1 MAERQRKSKLRPASR
16 ASKRKLR
23 RISKKRDK
31 EFDFEVH
38 SVKMRILQEIK
49 ATKEVTSFKLRVLDE
64 LLHLPPKEMA
74 SLNTTDGT
82 IFESYYSSKFKLPA
96 LRLNL
101 SLVRED
107 MLDSSRSISK
117 PINIDLNGDSQ
128 EFARC
133 IKTVHD
139 PNKNLSC
146 SRCHQN
152 RLIRALDCGKS
163 FLLCFECVK
172 SSEEGRNSRVL
183 KISEKC
189 RLRNRADVKAR
200 RQRAR
205 KNKIN

>member
-1 MAERQRKSKLRPASR
+1 
-16 ASKRKLR
+16 
-23 RISKKRDK
+23 
-31 EFDFEVH
+31 
-38 SVKMRILQEIK
+38 MRILQEIK

-64 LLHLPPKEMA
+64 LLHLPTKEVA

-82 IFESYYSSKFKLPA
+82 IFESYYSSKFKLPP
-96 LRLNL
+96 LGSNP
-101 SLVRED
+101 SLVRQHT
-107 MLDSSRSISK
+107 LNSSRSISK

-139 PNKNLSC
+139 SKKKLSC

-152 RLIRALDCGKS
+152 RLTRALDCGKS
-163 FLLCFECVK
+163 FFLCFECAK

-183 KISEKC
+183 KISEKY
-189 RLRNRADVKAR
+189 RLRNLADVKAR